1 MSQAPSPA
9 ARPLSPTD
17 PSPRRRYFRL
27 ALNTL
32 LVLAS
37 LAYIGYVVAAQW
49 EGIRSE
55 NMHLGW
61 GGAIGLVL
69 MLALSIGFSTIY
81 HVLAI
86 RRIEASELPATRIG
100 LAYALGQIVRYLP
113 GKVLGI
119 VFERNFLVGD
129 IRLATITLALLA
141 QTMNNYGWTGLFA
154 GAIVAC
160 AWTKTAWPLL
170 GLVPAAAILLVSHR
184 QQWAERILL
193 ALPVARRVSG
203 FEQLPP
209 APPPYSTLASVVL
222 IVQWLPFLAGW
233 YLLLDGQATLH
244 SALVLGAVYL
254 LASIASTAAL
264 FLPSGIIVREAI
276 FAWLGHEIG
285 FPIELVLLTGLLL
298 RVALIGAD
306 LLNVVV
312 TWLLDAL
319 HRQATHPTTEA

>member
-1 MSQAPSPA
+1 MSAAPTPA
-9 ARPLSPTD
+9 DPPLSPTG
-17 PSPRRRYFRL
+17 PSPWRRYFRL

-49 EGIRSE
+49 DGIRSE

-61 GGAIGLVL
+61 GSTIGLLL
-69 MLALSIGFSTIY
+69 MLALSIGLSTVY

-119 VFERNFLVGD
+119 VFERNFLAGK
-129 IRLATITLALLA
+129 IRLATLTLALLA
-141 QTMNNYGWTGLFA
+141 QTMNNYGWTVLFA
-154 GAIVAC
+154 GAIVAS
-160 AWTKTAWPLL
+160 AWAKTAWPLL
-170 GLVPAAAILLVSHR
+170 GLVPAAAVLLLSHR

-193 ALPVARRVSG
+193 VLPVARRVSG
-203 FEQLPP
+203 FERLPP
-209 APPPYSTLASVVL
+209 APPPYSTLASLVL

-233 YLLLDGQATLH
+233 CLLLDGQATLD
-244 SALVLGAVYL
+244 AAIVLGAVYL

-264 FLPSGIIVREAI
+264 FLPSGIVVREAI

-285 FPIELVLLTGLLL
+285 FPIELVLVTGLLL

-306 LLNVVV
+306 LLNVVT

-319 HRQATHPTTEA
+319 RRQTTRPATEA